1 MPVKRVVAF
10 LEAGEEGGVVNR
22 SGEAAPD
29 DDVVSVAK
37 ARWIG
42 PYLTAL
48 AISPPSQY
56 MARVRRPWPRGLL
69 RLLGLVFQRVQ
80 VL

>member
-22 SGEAAPD
+22 RGEAAAD

-37 ARWIG
+37 ARW
-42 PYLTAL
+42 
-48 AISPPSQY
+48 
-56 MARVRRPWPRGLL
+56 MGLY
-69 RLLGLVFQRVQ
+69 
-80 VL
+80 